1 MSSNPSP
8 RGRRPDPA
16 VDAKIRSAVLDL
28 LLQRGLEVTMDE
40 VAAQAGVGRASVF
53 RRYATKRDMLLDA
66 LAQLLDIQVAIPDTG
81 SLAGDLR
88 QVVVDTLAIWQEDR
102 LAALSRQILGET
114 GRDPVVADLV
124 RTSMRNRMARTWPV
138 YERAIER
145 GELRP
150 DSDLWLL
157 TDLFAGLV
165 AYRGLL
171 SLGFPDPDEIVRSLL
186 YGFAT
191 TG

>member
-1 MSSNPSP
+1 M
-8 RGRRPDPA
+8 
-16 VDAKIRSAVLDL
+16 DL
-28 LLQRGLEVTMDE
+28 LLQRGLEMTMDE
-40 VAAQAGVGRASVF
+40 VAAHAGVGRASVF
-53 RRYATKRDMLLDA
+53 RRYATKRDMLLDG

-88 QVVVDTLAIWQEDR
+88 QVVVDTLAIWHDDR
-102 LAALSRQILGET
+102 LAALSRQILGES

-124 RTSMRNRMARTWPV
+124 RTSMRDRMARTWAV
-138 YERAIER
+138 YDRAIER

-171 SLGFPDPDEIVRSLL
+171 GLGLPDPDEVVRSLL
-186 YGFAT
+186 YGFAA

>member
-1 MSSNPSP
+1 MSNSPP

-16 VDAKIRSAVLDL
+16 IDVKIRAAVVDL
-28 LLQRGLEVTMDE
+28 LLQRGLEVTMDQ
-40 VAAQAGVGRASVF
+40 VAAHAGVGRASVF

-66 LAQLLDIQVAIPDTG
+66 LAQLLDIQIAIPDTG

-88 QVVVDTLAIWQEDR
+88 QVVDDTLAIWLDDR
-102 LAALSRQILGET
+102 LAALSRQVLGES

-124 RTSMRNRMARTWPV
+124 RTSVRNRMTRAWAV
-138 YERAIER
+138 YDRAIER

-157 TDLFAGLV
+157 TDLFTGLV
-165 AYRGLL
+165 TYRGLL
-171 SLGFPDPDEIVRSLL
+171 SLDFPDPDEIVRSLL

>member
-1 MSSNPSP
+1 MSTSPSP

-40 VAAQAGVGRASVF
+40 VAAHAGVGRASVF

-66 LAQLLDIQVAIPDTG
+66 LAQLLDIQIGIPDTG

-88 QVVVDTLAIWQEDR
+88 QVVVDTLAIWQDDR
-102 LAALSRQILGET
+102 LAALSRQIMGET
-114 GRDPVVADLV
+114 GRDPAVADLV
-124 RTSMRNRMARTWPV
+124 RTSMRNRMARAWAV
-138 YERAIER
+138 YDRAIER

-157 TDLFAGLV
+157 TDLFTGLV

-171 SLGFPDPDEIVRSLL
+171 SLDLPDPDEIVRSLL
-186 YGFAT
+186 YGFVP